1 MYQKL
6 VKNIIASTLF
16 VSLSILTITI
26 QVQAYDNNIITVMA
40 KVQVSGAVKKPGIYT
55 VPQGTR
61 LVDLLSKAG
70 GLRKDAVLTD
80 VNMTTPVTDGSNI
93 FIASKNDKIN
103 PVTKIEIPRDSNL
116 NSKKISKKSSKKSK
130 SKKKDLIK
138 SNQLISLNKA
148 TEEELNSLPGVGE
161 KLAQSIISY
170 RNKHRFIDI
179 SDLRKI
185 EGIGEKKFKKI
196 KSKVTL

>member
-16 VSLSILTITI
+16 VSLSILITPI
-26 QVQAYDNNIITVMA
+26 QVQAYDSNIITVMA

-103 PVTKIEIPRDSNL
+103 PITKIDIPKDPNL

-148 TEEELNSLPGVGE
+148 TEEELN
-161 KLAQSIISY
+161 
-170 RNKHRFIDI
+170 
-179 SDLRKI
+179 
-185 EGIGEKKFKKI
+185 
-196 KSKVTL
+196 